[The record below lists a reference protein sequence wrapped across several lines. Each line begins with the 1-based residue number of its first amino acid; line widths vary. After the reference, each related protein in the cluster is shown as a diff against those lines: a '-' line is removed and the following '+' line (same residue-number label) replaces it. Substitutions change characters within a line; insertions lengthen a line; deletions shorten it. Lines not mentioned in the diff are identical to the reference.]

1 MKNVDADPSFER
13 IKRDRISFRICK
25 VTNELLLLRI
35 NDPVFADTC
44 LGIQEGLADQIVPPV
59 GRGSDLQHEIRTSQ
73 DALPDD
79 PALVADN
86 EEIMRNTK

>member
-13 IKRDRISFRICK
+13 IKRDRISIRICQI
-25 VTNELLLLRI
+25 TDELLFLRV

-44 LGIQEGLADQIVPPV
+44 LGIQKGLADQIVPPV